1 MEDGERVEFG
11 GVVLGSG
18 ELTVSGTAVLLFLR
32 VVTVAPLKLFIRAE
46 VLLRGVVMRF
56 RAGLASVDASPELGE
71 TLEPRLDVVLML
83 AAGDA
88 KVDTP
93 GAVSVVT
100 DAPCD

>member
-1 MEDGERVEFG
+1 
-11 GVVLGSG
+11 
-18 ELTVSGTAVLLFLR
+18 
-32 VVTVAPLKLFIRAE
+32 
-46 VLLRGVVMRF
+46 MRF